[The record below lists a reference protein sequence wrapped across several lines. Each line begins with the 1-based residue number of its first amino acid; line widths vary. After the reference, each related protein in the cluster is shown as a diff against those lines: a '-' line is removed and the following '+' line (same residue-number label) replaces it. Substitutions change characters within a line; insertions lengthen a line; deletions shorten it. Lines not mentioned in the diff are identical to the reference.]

1 MISTVKSLI
10 DNNCL
15 IKYQDATKH
24 DFYRQVSYVQ
34 QSHCYL
40 HLSQLKDLDEQVKT
54 YQLQIKRISSE
65 RDNLQQQ
72 VLELNNEKVE
82 YDIQLREA
90 EDMIQS
96 LQTQVRELE
105 YTNLL
110 QNIDQVYV

>member
-1 MISTVKSLI
+1 M
-10 DNNCL
+10 
-15 IKYQDATKH
+15 
-24 DFYRQVSYVQ
+24 
-34 QSHCYL
+34 
-40 HLSQLKDLDEQVKT
+40 
-54 YQLQIKRISSE
+54 QIKRISNE

-105 YTNLL
+105 YANLL
-110 QNIDQVYV
+110 